1 MQPLTEYCMRG
12 HRQVEGWLQRGSLS
26 ILWSLLEAQRLHALA
41 GDVAE
46 IGVFHGKLF
55 IALALSLTDEERA
68 IAVDLFEMK
77 RVPDF
82 EQEFRSNLEQFS
94 VPMDRVDIRRC
105 ASETIALSAAP
116 EIFGSDVRLFS
127 VDGSHEYAAVIHDLN
142 LARACISRV
151 GIIAL
156 DDLFSAW
163 SPGVSEAAI
172 DFLRHPDNRD
182 IVPLA
187 ISAAH
192 GPLITGASKLFMVH
206 ASQVDFYAS
215 ELMRMNRQSFKTRAS
230 FCGVKT
236 LVFDFTN
243 GVKKRI
249 EFR

>member
-1 MQPLTEYCMRG
+1 MRG
-12 HRQVEGWLQRGSLS
+12 HQKVEGWLQRGSLS
-26 ILWSLLEAQRLHALA
+26 ILWSLLEAQKLHAFS

-46 IGVFHGKLF
+46 IGVYHGKLF
-55 IALALSLTDEERA
+55 IALALSLTDGERA

-82 EQEFRSNLEQFS
+82 EQEFRSNLERFPI
-94 VPMDRVDIRRC
+94 PMNRVDIRRC
-105 ASETIALSAAP
+105 ASDAIAVSAAP
-116 EIFGSDVRLFS
+116 EIFGSNVRLFS

-142 LARACISRV
+142 LARACISQV

-187 ISAAH
+187 IAAAH
-192 GPLITGASKLFMVH
+192 GPLITGAGKLFMAH
-206 ASQVDFYAS
+206 ASHVDLYS
-215 ELMRMNRQSFKTRAS
+215 RELMRMNRRSFKTKAS
-230 FCGVKT
+230 FCGFKT
-236 LVFDFTN
+236 LVFDFTE
-243 GVKKRI
+243 GVRKLI